1 MHPFYDLKK
10 MNETFGV
17 SWQTLVAQCVNLILV
32 LLILSLPFIL
42 WNWLKKRGRMN
53 ERFDQLE
60 AKIDTLSE
68 K

>member
-1 MHPFYDLKK
+1 MKHL
-10 MNETFGV
+10 NETFGV

-42 WNWLKKRGRMN
+42 WNWLKKRENRIN

-60 AKIDTLSE
+60 EKIDSLS
-68 K
+68 KK